1 MVAARLPQPSTI
13 PPTTVAAWPNDGPTI
28 FAASMPQII
37 TALPTA
43 GGADFQRLTTD
54 RCRKITAI
62 ATDPANDHYRAA

>member
-1 MVAARLPQPSTI
+1 
-13 PPTTVAAWPNDGPTI
+13 
-28 FAASMPQII
+28 MPQII

-62 ATDPANDHYRAA
+62 AADPANDHYRAA